1 MKNIKKIAKDFYKN
15 LNGELNFQNV
25 RQYCERAEY
34 KVLLFGNN
42 ASANSIMNSLGIHV
56 SETKKGILYVNSNHK
71 YIFINDRLDEFARLE
86 TLLHE
91 VGHII
96 LKHKVS
102 ILRNEVQ
109 ECEANEFSLCVLKL
123 KESSNYLKSNK
134 AIIILCLATIIIG
147 LSFLYGVKSDTAP
160 ETSISEIQI
169 ESQPELNTKMTSE
182 IVYVTR
188 SGNCYHNHGCHTIKN
203 STKFELSIT
212 EAKESYRPCKICIK

>member
-56 SETKKGILYVNSNHK
+56 SETKKGILYVNLNHK

-123 KESSNYLKSNK
+123 KESNNYLKSHK
-134 AIIILCLATIIIG
+134 AIIILCLTTIIIG
-147 LSFLYGVKSDTAP
+147 LSFLYGAKSNTAP
-160 ETSISEIQI
+160 E
-169 ESQPELNTKMTSE
+169 LHTKMASE
-182 IVYVTR
+182 TVYVTR

-203 STKFELSIT
+203 STKFELSVT
-212 EAKESYRPCKICIK
+212 EAKESYRPCKICIN